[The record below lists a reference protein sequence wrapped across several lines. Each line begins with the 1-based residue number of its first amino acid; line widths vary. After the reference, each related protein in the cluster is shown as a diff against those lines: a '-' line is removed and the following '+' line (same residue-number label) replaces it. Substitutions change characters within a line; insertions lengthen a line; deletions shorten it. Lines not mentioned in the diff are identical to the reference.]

1 MGTVCAMSQP
11 DLRASDDDRRRVVS
25 ELERH
30 TADGRLSLDE
40 FSERVSRVYTATTHG
55 DLARITNDLPA
66 QPAVPGASGDHRY
79 LFVAFVLALVTIVA
93 LGVAFAIFKP

>member
-1 MGTVCAMSQP
+1 MAEP

-40 FSERVSRVYTATTHG
+40 FSERVSRVYTAATHG
-55 DLARITNDLPA
+55 DLARITHDLPETSTA
-66 QPAVPGASGDHRY
+66 QNIGGDHRY
-79 LFVAFVLALVTIVA
+79 LLIAFVLALVTIVA
-93 LGVAFAIFKP
+93 LGIVFAIFKP